1 MAISPGLTE
10 RLLIKR
16 ALEHLWNTD
25 LPLILDAGALIPG
38 VFKPRK
44 APVIITP
51 HPGKS
56 SRLTGYSIEDS
67 QKIVWACR
75 AIRITTSSY
84 CCFERYVTV
93 IAFPD
98 GTGYVNSSGNAALAK
113 GGSGDTLTGMLLAL
127 VATEKD
133 MKYSVTNAVFLHGL
147 CADEY
152 VKQKEERTMLASD
165 ITEYLGV
172 VL

>member
-1 MAISPGLTE
+1 MQFATQ
-10 RLLIKR
+10 
-16 ALEHLWNTD
+16 HQ
-25 LPLILDAGALIPG
+25 
-38 VFKPRK
+38 
-44 APVIITP
+44 VIVVLK
-51 HPGKS
+51 GM
-56 SRLTGYSIEDS
+56 Y
-67 QKIVWACR
+67 
-75 AIRITTSSY
+75 
-84 CCFERYVTV
+84 TV

-133 MKYSVTNAVFLHGL
+133 IKYAVTNAVFLHGL

-172 VL
+172 VLQSVLKG